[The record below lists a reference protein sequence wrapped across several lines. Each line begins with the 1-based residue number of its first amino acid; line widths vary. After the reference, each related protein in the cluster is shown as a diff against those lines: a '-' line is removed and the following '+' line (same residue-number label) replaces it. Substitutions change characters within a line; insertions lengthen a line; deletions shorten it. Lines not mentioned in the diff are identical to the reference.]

1 MDFKRY
7 FFIVFMWQMYLI
19 YLRKALILVSG
30 LGIFLRVL
38 GRGGPFSCVCFL
50 IAVFWQNHYNVGFL
64 WERGGLEHQAGPFS
78 PGSIPSFPSF
88 TGGTSRSKHP
98 FSRAAFAE
106 RSSSLSPQHHC
117 QTPSRWEA
125 ARLEPGAPR
134 HGTGILALSSP
145 YLFGSV
151 P

>member
-1 MDFKRY
+1 MDFERY

-38 GRGGPFSCVCFL
+38 GGAIFMRSL

-78 PGSIPSFPSF
+78 PAVFRLSPL
-88 TGGTSRSKHP
+88 
-98 FSRAAFAE
+98 SRAEPRETNTLFSE
-106 RSSSLSPQHHC
+106 QPL
-117 QTPSRWEA
+117 PSA
-125 ARLEPGAPR
+125 AL
-134 HGTGILALSSP
+134 
-145 YLFGSV
+145 V
-151 P
+151 